1 MPSSATITSFYN
13 FSANT
18 KARASQVNNNFD
30 VFRGHIIPVEPLTA
44 TSADNT
50 YDLGDFSHRWRYGY
64 FGQTRYGTTS
74 SAYGSIYLDSA
85 TTASELILSLNGA
98 EKARINTNGLKRNS
112 VESNG
117 WNTTYLASGFLSF
130 NTSAATTFAILSIT
144 SQGRPI
150 KFGLNPASLATIGT
164 TGSTNIGGKINIQ
177 GTTSTSFPTAH
188 FLICRDTTTA
198 IVYDTTF
205 RIVASDFSGSKQLEM
220 PSSAIQG
227 YDFSV
232 TAGGHTYLFR
242 AYCDRN
248 TTTGSGV
255 SAEIWYSDFF
265 CYEVI

>member
-50 YDLGDFSHRWRYGY
+50 YDLGDFTHRWRYGY

-74 SAYGSIYLDSA
+74 TAYGSVSIDSA
-85 TTASELILSLNGA
+85 TTAAELIFSLNGT
-98 EKARINTNGLKRNS
+98 EKARINTNGVKRSS

-117 WNTTYLASGFLSF
+117 WNTTYLASGFLNF
-130 NTSAATTFAILSIT
+130 NTSAATTFATLSIT

-150 KFGLNPASLATIGT
+150 KFGLNPSSLATIGT
-164 TGSTNIGGKINIQ
+164 TGSTNIGGKVILEGN
-177 GTTSTSFPTAH
+177 TSTSFPTGH
-188 FLICRDTTTA
+188 ILICRDTTTA

-205 RIVASDFSGSKQLEM
+205 RIVASDFSGSKSLEI
-220 PSSAIQG
+220 PSSSFNG

-232 TAGGHTYLFR
+232 SSGAHTYLFR

-255 SAEIWYSDFF
+255 SAIVWFSDFF
-265 CYEVI
+265 VYEVI